1 MMRRLSYCLLMLCLL
16 AACAKETD
24 LPVWDGPV
32 IQMDLFCDDG
42 MQTKAEGDTY
52 EQPGENPYHENDIAC
67 VDFFFYP
74 GGATDEPAT
83 LHKRFTLSPRARTT
97 AAFSIELTTNEVN
110 NLIFPVYA
118 SGGGI
123 TECTVFAIVNGP
135 QAALDALDD
144 TSMDGLKTITVT
156 SNFETDNLEYNRRQD
171 LFMMSGLA
179 TITLAEGGRTE
190 KVIAQGVVPVSRY
203 ACKLTVGI
211 KAKNYTDEHN
221 KVWEPCVEE
230 MRLYLVDGVK
240 IVDLGGEPRG
250 AETAAE
256 TLSYQEHPM
265 YFFEPR
271 QEGGQTYFDQI
282 FDKTGDYYN
291 TFPMY
296 MYPQKWE
303 NGISEGNRKEP
314 YIKLVLPWICQTGET
329 SSIKKEYYYKIMI
342 PKDKRAT
349 EDALYDN
356 SFVRNNWYHYNV
368 DVSIL
373 GADTDD
379 GEVKVNPIDF
389 YVYYWQDKNMVIKY
403 ASIGNARY
411 LSVEKDT
418 LILNNLNEADLRY
431 TSSHPVKLTLQSV
444 TRPYYGTAGAST
456 SGDPHIVE
464 DSDGNKYYVYNVGEN
479 STAFS
484 WFSDTGTAI
493 HFNHPLKNNFQ
504 QSGFDYSPYTMVFT
518 LEHLDGKFP
527 EYAKTVTLIQY
538 PAIYITAEMN
548 SDPTNDYY
556 RNHPSIT
563 INVDNT
569 KDSWKCFDHNGY
581 VFVDGK
587 RRMRNRLD
595 MNEIVLDGLYDFL
608 AKNMK
613 QHGYTWNTGDSS
625 QDERPTGNSVRPD
638 LEWLQWRTVNFTGGN
653 RNMYDIHVSVLDES
667 LDFIIGD
674 PRTLTP
680 DNFGEGTTQGSQLG
694 FGPDDESVI
703 FDELDSS
710 WWDGNTPTMV
720 DHPFLKGLPLDRY
733 LESIENG
740 NQLGDDDKRP
750 LTYYYPAD
758 ASDRTKK
765 MLAPS
770 VRIASKFGG
779 LEYYNGVTKRS
790 AEYKCATYQEDG
802 YPAGRWRLPTQAE
815 ILFIS
820 MLTTKG
826 DFVKLFGANSFYWSA
841 NGANKAGTTIIETNR
856 RYALARC
863 VYDSWYWDQYDDRIP
878 EGDWRDE
885 YVFGDKPRQ

>member
-211 KAKNYTDEHN
+211 KATNYTDEHN

-411 LSVEKDT
+411 LSVEKEEYV
-418 LILNNLNEADLRY
+418 LNNLNEADFRY
-431 TSSHPVKLTLQSV
+431 TSSHPVKFTLLSV
-444 TRPYYGTAGAST
+444 TRPYYGTNAATS
-456 SGDPHIVE
+456 SGDPHIEE
-464 DSDGNKYYVYNVGEN
+464 DSDENKYYVYDVSEG
-479 STAFS
+479 STAFG
-484 WFSDTGTAI
+484 WFSNTGTAI
-493 HFNHPLKNNFQ
+493 HFEHVLQNNYTLPNY
-504 QSGFDYSPYTMVFT
+504 DYSPYTMVFK

-527 EYAKTVTLIQY
+527 EYAKTVTVTQY
-538 PAIYITAEMN
+538 PAIYITAEIN
-548 SDPTNDYY
+548 SDPPDKTLG
-556 RNHPSIT
+556 
-563 INVDNT
+563 INYNKDNT
-569 KDSWKCFDHNGY
+569 ADAWKCFQNNGY
-581 VFVDGK
+581 TFVDGD
-587 RRMRNRLD
+587 RRTRYLLD
-595 MNEIVLDGLYDFL
+595 QDGTTVRDGLYDQY
-608 AKNMK
+608 AK
-613 QHGYTWNTGDSS
+613 QLRDHGYTWNIKDNS
-625 QDERPTGNSVRPD
+625 QNEVPAGNTVRPL
-638 LEWLQWRTVNFTGGN
+638 LEWLQWRVVNFTGGN
-653 RNMYDIHVSVLDES
+653 RNMYNISVSVLDES
-667 LDFIIGD
+667 LSFVIGD
-674 PRTLTP
+674 PRTSTV
-680 DNFGEGTTQGSQLG
+680 DNLHPESQIGYEGYEGEWEAG
-694 FGPDDESVI
+694 
-703 FDELDSS
+703 
-710 WWDGNTPTMV
+710 V
-720 DHPFLKGLPLDRY
+720 DPILVPHPFLEGYSIDEYLDAV
-733 LESIENG
+733 ENG
-740 NQLGDDDKRP
+740 TPLFNVPMKE
-750 LTYYYPAD
+750 LTYYYPAENS
-758 ASDRTKK
+758 ARTKN

-770 VRIASKFGG
+770 FRVASKFGG
-779 LEYYNGVTKRS
+779 LEYYNGVTMES
-790 AEYKCATYQEDG
+790 AINKCATYQEDG

-815 ILFIS
+815 INFIS
-820 MLTTKG
+820 MLTTKCG
-826 DFVKLFGANSFYWSA
+826 FVVLFGSGSFYWSA
-841 NGANKAGTTIIETNR
+841 HGATQPGKTTVDTSK
-856 RYALARC
+856 RYALVRC
-863 VYDSWYWDQYDDRIP
+863 VYDSWYWDQYDDRLP
-878 EGDWRDE
+878 ETWPDNPNRE
-885 YVFGDKPRQ
+885 SPRNHFVFGDRPR

>member
-211 KAKNYTDEHN
+211 KATNYTDEHN

-314 YIKLVLPWICQTGET
+314 YIKLILPWICQTGET

-411 LSVEKDT
+411 LSVEKEEYV
-418 LILNNLNEADLRY
+418 LNNLNEADFRY
-431 TSSHPVKLTLQSV
+431 TSSHPVKFTLLSV
-444 TRPYYGTAGAST
+444 KRPYYGTNAATS
-456 SGDPHIVE
+456 SGDPHIEE
-464 DSDGNKYYVYNVGEN
+464 DSDENKYYVYDVSEG
-479 STAFS
+479 STAFD
-484 WFSDTGTAI
+484 WFSNTGTAI
-493 HFNHPLKNNFQ
+493 HFEHELQNNYTLPN
-504 QSGFDYSPYTMVFT
+504 FDYSPYTMVFR

-527 EYAKTVTLIQY
+527 EYAKTVTVTQY
-538 PAIYITAEMN
+538 PAIYITAEIN
-548 SDPTNDYY
+548 SDPPDKTLG
-556 RNHPSIT
+556 
-563 INVDNT
+563 INYNKDNT
-569 KDSWKCFDHNGY
+569 ANSWKCFQHNGY
-581 VFVDGK
+581 AFVDGD
-587 RRMRNRLD
+587 RRARSILD
-595 MNEIVLDGLYDFL
+595 QDGTTVRDGLYDQY
-608 AKNMK
+608 AK
-613 QHGYTWNTGDSS
+613 QLRDHGYTWNLNDKS
-625 QDERPTGNSVRPD
+625 QDEVPAGNTVRPL
-638 LEWLQWRTVNFTGGN
+638 LEWLQWRVVNFTGGN
-653 RNMYDIHVSVLDES
+653 RNMYNISVSVLDES
-667 LDFIIGD
+667 LSFVIGD
-674 PRTLTP
+674 PRTSTV
-680 DNFGEGTTQGSQLG
+680 DNLHPESQIGYEGYEGE
-694 FGPDDESVI
+694 
-703 FDELDSS
+703 
-710 WWDGNTPTMV
+710 WKDGIDPILV
-720 DHPFLKGLPLDRY
+720 PHPFLEGYSIDDY
-733 LESIENG
+733 LEAIENG
-740 NQLGDDDKRP
+740 TP
-750 LTYYYPAD
+750 LTNVTKKALTNYYPAENS
-758 ASDRTKK
+758 ARTKN

-770 VRIASKFGG
+770 FRVASKFGG
-779 LEYYNGVTKRS
+779 LEYYNGVTMES
-790 AEYKCATYQEDG
+790 AINKCATYQEDG

-815 ILFIS
+815 INFIS
-820 MLTTKG
+820 MLTTKCG
-826 DFVKLFGANSFYWSA
+826 FVVLFGSGGYYWSA
-841 NGANKAGTTIIETNR
+841 HGATQPGQTTVDTSK

-863 VYDSWYWDQYDDRIP
+863 VYDSWYWDQYDDRLP
-878 EGDWRDE
+878 ETWPDNPNRE
-885 YVFGDKPRQ
+885 SPRNHFVFGDRPR

>member
-265 YFFEPR
+265 YFFEPL

-403 ASIGNARY
+403 ASIGNAR
-411 LSVEKDT
+411 
-418 LILNNLNEADLRY
+418 
-431 TSSHPVKLTLQSV
+431 
-444 TRPYYGTAGAST
+444 
-456 SGDPHIVE
+456 
-464 DSDGNKYYVYNVGEN
+464 
-479 STAFS
+479 
-484 WFSDTGTAI
+484 
-493 HFNHPLKNNFQ
+493 
-504 QSGFDYSPYTMVFT
+504 
-518 LEHLDGKFP
+518 
-527 EYAKTVTLIQY
+527 
-538 PAIYITAEMN
+538 
-548 SDPTNDYY
+548 
-556 RNHPSIT
+556 
-563 INVDNT
+563 
-569 KDSWKCFDHNGY
+569 
-581 VFVDGK
+581 
-587 RRMRNRLD
+587 
-595 MNEIVLDGLYDFL
+595 
-608 AKNMK
+608 
-613 QHGYTWNTGDSS
+613 
-625 QDERPTGNSVRPD
+625 
-638 LEWLQWRTVNFTGGN
+638 
-653 RNMYDIHVSVLDES
+653 
-667 LDFIIGD
+667 
-674 PRTLTP
+674 
-680 DNFGEGTTQGSQLG
+680 
-694 FGPDDESVI
+694 
-703 FDELDSS
+703 
-710 WWDGNTPTMV
+710 
-720 DHPFLKGLPLDRY
+720 
-733 LESIENG
+733 
-740 NQLGDDDKRP
+740 
-750 LTYYYPAD
+750 
-758 ASDRTKK
+758 
-765 MLAPS
+765 
-770 VRIASKFGG
+770 
-779 LEYYNGVTKRS
+779 
-790 AEYKCATYQEDG
+790 
-802 YPAGRWRLPTQAE
+802 
-815 ILFIS
+815 
-820 MLTTKG
+820 
-826 DFVKLFGANSFYWSA
+826 
-841 NGANKAGTTIIETNR
+841 
-856 RYALARC
+856 
-863 VYDSWYWDQYDDRIP
+863 
-878 EGDWRDE
+878 
-885 YVFGDKPRQ
+885 

>member
-211 KAKNYTDEHN
+211 KATNYTDEHN

-314 YIKLVLPWICQTGET
+314 YIKLILPWICQTGET

-411 LSVEKDT
+411 LSVEKEEYV
-418 LILNNLNEADLRY
+418 LNNLNEADFRY
-431 TSSHPVKLTLQSV
+431 SSSHPVKFTLLSV
-444 TRPYYGTAGAST
+444 KRPYYGTKDPTS
-456 SGDPHIVE
+456 SGDPHIE
-464 DSDGNKYYVYNVGEN
+464 QDSEGNKYYVYNVEEGT
-479 STAFS
+479 TAWN

-493 HFNHPLKNNFQ
+493 HLDHPLQNNYQ
-504 QSGFDYSPYTMVFT
+504 IADFDYSPYTMVFK
-518 LEHLDGKFP
+518 LEHLDGKFE
-527 EYAKTVTLIQY
+527 EYAKTITVIQY
-538 PAIYITAEMN
+538 PAIYITAEIN
-548 SDPTNDYY
+548 SDPPDKTLG
-556 RNHPSIT
+556 
-563 INVDNT
+563 INYNKDNT
-569 KDSWKCFDHNGY
+569 ANAWKCFEHNGY
-581 VFVDGK
+581 VFVDGM
-587 RRMRNRLD
+587 RRSRYRVD
-595 MNEIVLDGLYDFL
+595 QGGQQYDGLYDQY
-608 AKNMK
+608 AKELV
-613 QHGYTWNTGDSS
+613 QHGYTWSLNDSS
-625 QDERPTGNSVRPD
+625 QDETPPNNNVRPL
-638 LEWLQWRTVNFTGGN
+638 LEWLQWRIVNFTGGN
-653 RNMYDIHVSVLDES
+653 RNMYNISVSVLDES
-667 LDFIIGD
+667 LPFVIGD
-674 PRTLTP
+674 PRAGEV
-680 DNFGEGTTQGSQLG
+680 DNLHPETQIGYEGDWE
-694 FGPDDESVI
+694 DDEPVLKTHAFLPGVPI
-703 FDELDSS
+703 DTYMQAVDSGS
-710 WWDGNTPTMV
+710 
-720 DHPFLKGLPLDRY
+720 PL
-733 LESIENG
+733 LF
-740 NQLGDDDKRP
+740 GDDQLRP
-750 LTYYYPAD
+750 LTYYYPAED
-758 ASDRTKK
+758 SDRTIN

-770 VRIASKFGG
+770 FRVASKFGG
-779 LEYYNGVTKRS
+779 LEYYNGVTKES
-790 AEYKCATYQEDG
+790 AINKCATYQEDG

-815 ILFIS
+815 INFIS
-820 MLTTKG
+820 MLTTKCG
-826 DFVKLFGANSFYWSA
+826 FVVLFNSGGYYWSA
-841 NGANKAGTTIIETNR
+841 HGATQPGKTTLFNR

-863 VYDSWYWDQYDDRIP
+863 VYDSWYWDQFDDRLP
-878 EGDWRDE
+878 DGARYRDV

>member
-74 GGATDEPAT
+74 GGATDKPAT

-135 QAALDALDD
+135 QAALDALDALDD

-211 KAKNYTDEHN
+211 KATNYTDEHN

-314 YIKLVLPWICQTGET
+314 YIKLILPWICQTGET

-411 LSVEKDT
+411 LSVEKEEYV
-418 LILNNLNEADLRY
+418 LNNLNEADFRY
-431 TSSHPVKLTLQSV
+431 TSSHPVKMTLLSV
-444 TRPYYGTAGAST
+444 TRPYYGTNAATS
-456 SGDPHIVE
+456 SGDPHIEE
-464 DSDGNKYYVYNVGEN
+464 DSDENKYYVYDVSEG
-479 STAFS
+479 STAFG

-493 HFNHPLKNNFQ
+493 HFEHELQNNYTLPN
-504 QSGFDYSPYTMVFT
+504 FDYSPYTMVFR

-527 EYAKTVTLIQY
+527 EYAKTVTVTQY
-538 PAIYITAEMN
+538 PAIYITAEIN
-548 SDPTNDYY
+548 SDPPDKTLG
-556 RNHPSIT
+556 
-563 INVDNT
+563 INYNKENT
-569 KDSWKCFDHNGY
+569 ANAWKCFQNNGY
-581 VFVDGK
+581 AFVDGD
-587 RRMRNRLD
+587 RRARSILD
-595 MNEIVLDGLYDFL
+595 QDGTTVRDGLYDQY
-608 AKNMK
+608 AK
-613 QHGYTWNTGDSS
+613 QLRDHGYTWNINDKS
-625 QDERPTGNSVRPD
+625 QDEVPAGNTVRPL
-638 LEWLQWRTVNFTGGN
+638 LEWLQWRVVNFTGGN
-653 RNMYDIHVSVLDES
+653 RNMYNISVSVLDES
-667 LDFIIGD
+667 LSFVIGD
-674 PRTLTP
+674 PRTSTV
-680 DNFGEGTTQGSQLG
+680 DNLDPGSQKG
-694 FGPDDESVI
+694 YEGYEG
-703 FDELDSS
+703 E
-710 WWDGNTPTMV
+710 WEAGV
-720 DHPFLKGLPLDRY
+720 DPILVPHPFLEGYSIDDY
-733 LESIENG
+733 LEAIENG
-740 NQLGDDDKRP
+740 TP
-750 LTYYYPAD
+750 LTNVTKKALTNYYPAENS
-758 ASDRTKK
+758 ARTKN

-770 VRIASKFGG
+770 FRVASKFGG
-779 LEYYNGVTKRS
+779 LEYYNGVTMES
-790 AEYKCATYQEDG
+790 AINKCATYQEDG

-815 ILFIS
+815 INFIS
-820 MLTTKG
+820 MLTTKCG
-826 DFVKLFGANSFYWSA
+826 FVVLFNNGGYYWSA
-841 NGANKAGTTIIETNR
+841 HGATQPGQTTVDTSK
-856 RYALARC
+856 RYAMARC
-863 VYDSWYWDQYDDRIP
+863 VYDSWYWDQYDDRLP
-878 EGDWRDE
+878 ESWPDDYQIMDNPRNHF
-885 YVFGDKPRQ
+885 VFGDRPR

>member
-211 KAKNYTDEHN
+211 KATNYTDEHN

-314 YIKLVLPWICQTGET
+314 YIKLILPWICQTGET

-411 LSVEKDT
+411 LSVEKEEYV
-418 LILNNLNEADLRY
+418 LNNLNEADFRY
-431 TSSHPVKLTLQSV
+431 TSSHPVKFTLLSV
-444 TRPYYGTAGAST
+444 TRPYYGTDAATS
-456 SGDPHIVE
+456 SGDPHIEE
-464 DSDGNKYYVYNVGEN
+464 DSDENKYYVYDVSEG
-479 STAFS
+479 STAWN

-493 HFNHPLKNNFQ
+493 HLDHTLQNNYQ
-504 QSGFDYSPYTMVFT
+504 IANFDYSPYTMVFR

-527 EYAKTVTLIQY
+527 EYAKTVTVTQY
-538 PAIYITAEMN
+538 PAIYITAEIN
-548 SDPTNDYY
+548 SDPPDKTLG
-556 RNHPSIT
+556 
-563 INVDNT
+563 INYNKENT
-569 KDSWKCFDHNGY
+569 ANAWKCFQNNGY
-581 VFVDGK
+581 AFVDGSQ
-587 RRMRNRLD
+587 RVRWMLD
-595 MNEIVLDGLYDFL
+595 QNEKTVDGVYARYATILTH
-608 AKNMK
+608 
-613 QHGYTWNTGDSS
+613 HGYSWNLNDKS
-625 QDERPTGNSVRPD
+625 QDEVPTGNTVRPL
-638 LEWLQWRTVNFTGGN
+638 LEWLQWRVVNFTGGN
-653 RNMYDIHVSVLDES
+653 RNMYNISVSVLDES
-667 LDFIIGD
+667 LPFVIGD
-674 PRTLTP
+674 PRTSTV
-680 DNFGEGTTQGSQLG
+680 DNLHPESQLG
-694 FGPDDESVI
+694 FGYDGYDEEWEEGV
-703 FDELDSS
+703 D
-710 WWDGNTPTMV
+710 PKMV
-720 DHPFLKGLPLDRY
+720 QHPFSEGYSIDEY
-733 LESIENG
+733 LEAIEEG
-740 NQLGDDDKRP
+740 TP
-750 LTYYYPAD
+750 LFNVPTKELTNYYPAENS
-758 ASDRTKK
+758 ARTKN

-770 VRIASKFGG
+770 YRVASKFGG
-779 LEYYNGVTKRS
+779 LEYYNGVTMES
-790 AEYKCATYQEDG
+790 AINKCATYQEDG

-815 ILFIS
+815 INFIS
-820 MLTTKG
+820 MLTTKCG
-826 DFVKLFGANSFYWSA
+826 FVVLFGAGGYYWSA
-841 NGANKAGTTIIETNR
+841 HGATQPGQTSVDTSR

-863 VYDSWYWDQYDDRIP
+863 VYDSWYWDQYDDRLP
-878 EGDWRDE
+878 EGSARDN
-885 YVFGDKPRQ
+885 YVLGDRPR

>member
-211 KAKNYTDEHN
+211 KATNYTDEHN

-411 LSVEKDT
+411 LSVEKEEYV
-418 LILNNLNEADLRY
+418 LNNLNEADFRY
-431 TSSHPVKLTLQSV
+431 TSSHPVKFTLLSV
-444 TRPYYGTAGAST
+444 TRPYYGTKDPTS
-456 SGDPHIVE
+456 SGDPHIE
-464 DSDGNKYYVYNVGEN
+464 QDSEGNKYYVYNVEEGT
-479 STAFS
+479 TAWN

-493 HFNHPLKNNFQ
+493 HLDHPLQNNYQ
-504 QSGFDYSPYTMVFT
+504 IADFDYSPYTMVFK
-518 LEHLDGKFP
+518 LEHLDGKFE
-527 EYAKTVTLIQY
+527 EYAKTITVIQY
-538 PAIYITAEMN
+538 PAIYITTEVN
-548 SDPTNDYY
+548 SDPADN
-556 RNHPSIT
+556 SLG
-563 INVDNT
+563 INYNKDNT
-569 KDSWKCFDHNGY
+569 ANAWKCFEHNGY
-581 VFVDGK
+581 VFVDGM
-587 RRMRNRLD
+587 RRSRYRVD
-595 MNEIVLDGLYDFL
+595 QGGQQYDGLYDQY
-608 AKNMK
+608 AKELV
-613 QHGYTWNTGDSS
+613 QHGYTWSLNDSS
-625 QDERPTGNSVRPD
+625 QDETPPNNNVRPL
-638 LEWLQWRTVNFTGGN
+638 LEWLQWRVVNFTGGN
-653 RNMYDIHVSVLDES
+653 RNMYNISVSVLDES
-667 LDFIIGD
+667 LPFVIGD
-674 PRTLTP
+674 PRAWEV
-680 DNFGEGTTQGSQLG
+680 DNLHPETQIGYEGDWE
-694 FGPDDESVI
+694 DDEPVLKTHAFLPGVPI
-703 FDELDSS
+703 DTYMQAVDSGS
-710 WWDGNTPTMV
+710 
-720 DHPFLKGLPLDRY
+720 PL
-733 LESIENG
+733 LF
-740 NQLGDDDKRP
+740 GDDQLRP
-750 LTYYYPAD
+750 LTYYYPAED
-758 ASDRTKK
+758 SDRTIN

-770 VRIASKFGG
+770 FRVASKFGG
-779 LEYYNGVTKRS
+779 LEYYNGVTKES
-790 AEYKCATYQEDG
+790 AINKCATYQEDG

-815 ILFIS
+815 INFIS
-820 MLTTKG
+820 MLTTKCG
-826 DFVKLFGANSFYWSA
+826 FVVLFNSGGYYWSA
-841 NGANKAGTTIIETNR
+841 HGATQPGKTTLFNR

-863 VYDSWYWDQYDDRIP
+863 VYDSWYWDQFDDRLP
-878 EGDWRDE
+878 DGARYRDV